1 MKKVKQGNP
10 LFKYYTERWAVFTL
24 HLNNTIAH
32 FGEEDLHQLRVE
44 IKKMRALF
52 SLLEGA
58 IPGGFKKKKYEKPL
72 QKLFRPGGKL
82 RETHMNKVLVEAYN
96 LKDPDNYNQFQET
109 LADKHTEKLKRRLET
124 IGGPELDQLFQQI
137 TGIINNIGFDAVY
150 QSAFKFLNIE
160 FNAIEHLY
168 PDIENE
174 KTLHKVRMHLKSSGY
189 ILKFVVELHPHP
201 ARKIFYDEV
210 KTTESLIGDWHDKVV
225 FKQSLRA
232 YTNLHSNA
240 WLEAD
245 LDIIFKKIAIDLKAA
260 QINISQHLSAIIKS
274 GTIVFR
280 S

>member
-1 MKKVKQGNP
+1 MKKVKQDNP
-10 LFKYYTERWAVFTL
+10 LITYSTERWAVFTL

-82 RETHMNKVLVEAYN
+82 RETHMNRVLVKAYN

-109 LADKHTEKLKRRLET
+109 LAEKHTKKLKRRLET
-124 IGGPELDQLFQQI
+124 IGGSELDQLFQQI
-137 TGIINNIGFDAVY
+137 TGIINSIDFDAVF
-150 QSAFKFLNIE
+150 QSAFKFLNTE
-160 FNAIEHLY
+160 FNAIKHLY
-168 PDIENE
+168 PDVENE
-174 KTLHKVRMHLKSSGY
+174 KILHKVRMHLKSSGY
-189 ILKFVVELHPHP
+189 ILKFVVDLHPHP
-201 ARKIFYDEV
+201 ARKNFYDEV
-210 KTTESLIGDWHDKVV
+210 KITESLIGEWHDKVV

-232 YTNLHSNA
+232 YTNAHSNT

-245 LDIIFKKIAIDLKAA
+245 LDIIFKNIDTDLSTA
-260 QINISQHLSAIIKS
+260 QINISKHLSAIIKNR
-274 GTIVFR
+274 TIVLR